1 MDVLSELAPNY
12 TPYRYGFNNPVFWQ
26 DRTGLFENWYDAVQ
40 YMLDNDFTRTIFRSE
55 HSDNLVIGGTGE
67 YLGRF
72 WENFYET
79 SYTPIEVGNGGGSG
93 GGGSTSNSG
102 GSDHKGLMFTE
113 FAYSVAGAYGEAAG
127 KSGKYTQTNGN
138 TGNFNDRS
146 YNRLSKN
153 AKAHYNFTKNLRYLK
168 KAGTVAT
175 VVSGTIDVSNGII
188 QDYRNYQATGHT
200 NGQHTVTASVKVG
213 TGVAVGWAAGAA
225 TGALLG
231 SSVPVLGTI
240 AGAVVGGIAG
250 YYASEAAGSYM
261 NSVYE

>member
-1 MDVLSELAPNY
+1 MDALSELAPNY
-12 TPYRYGFNNPVFWQ
+12 TPYRYGFNNPVFWS
-26 DRTGLFENWYDAVQ
+26 DPSGLFETEAAARKFAKENDIND
-40 YMLDNDFTRTIFRSE
+40 YMITSDGKGRYILTITAGEFAGE
-55 HSDNLVIGGTGE
+55 QFYEMEVLVIENRDDEGG
-67 YLGRF
+67 
-72 WENFYET
+72 
-79 SYTPIEVGNGGGSG
+79 G

-138 TGNFNDRS
+138 TGNFNDRP
-146 YNRLSKN
+146 YKRLSQN

-188 QDYRNYQATGHT
+188 KDYRNYKTTGHT
-200 NGQHTVTASVKVG
+200 NGQHTITATVKVG

-225 TGALLG
+225 TGAAVG
-231 SSVPVLGTI
+231 SFIPGAGTV
-240 AGAVVGGIAG
+240 AGALIGGIAG
-250 YYASEAAGSYM
+250 YFCK
-261 NSVYE
+261 